1 MAVRN
6 VEAGRSVNEEI
17 IKEIPT
23 VKVDVIELNLSSMVS
38 IKKFASEYIS
48 SGIPLNLLM

>member
-1 MAVRN
+1 
-6 VEAGRSVNEEI
+6 
-17 IKEIPT
+17 
-23 VKVDVIELNLSSMVS
+23 MVS